1 MPPPVQVIVTGE
13 GEEEKNE
20 ISTKQY
26 QTLVKVRRFIGD
38 VILVGDR
45 SDPRIFRCEA
55 ILVL

>member
-26 QTLVKVRRFIGD
+26 QTLVMVSSFIGD
-38 VILVGDR
+38 AILVGSW
-45 SDPRIFRCEA
+45 SDPRIFNG
-55 ILVL
+55 